1 VGNDND
7 ADPRR
12 FEPHYTEIHG
22 SEQVQIY
29 EDIIGDT
36 KGEVTTGL
44 LTGVRYLKD
53 NRLLPHGFDK
63 RSADKDIAVVGEA
76 AADPDFTDAGD
87 RIRYRLALGDAQG
100 PFRVEVELWYQPIGY
115 RWANNL
121 KPYGAAAAEP
131 RRFNGYFD
139 SMGPASGIV
148 IARAVVAP

>member
-1 VGNDND
+1 
-7 ADPRR
+7 
-12 FEPHYTEIHG
+12 
-22 SEQVQIY
+22 
-29 EDIIGDT
+29 
-36 KGEVTTGL
+36 
-44 LTGVRYLKD
+44 LKD